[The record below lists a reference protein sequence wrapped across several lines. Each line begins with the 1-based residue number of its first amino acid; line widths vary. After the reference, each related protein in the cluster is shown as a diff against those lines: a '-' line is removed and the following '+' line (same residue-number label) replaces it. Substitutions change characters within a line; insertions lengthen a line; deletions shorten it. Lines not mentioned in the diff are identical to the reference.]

1 MMAGNSSIRIRVT
14 LTGRLMLISF
24 LSFTIN
30 LLSSSCADASNTYQC
45 HVSLCYIKLKE
56 SFVNEDHGGTIRMGR
71 RKARSQDVALRA
83 GVSRTTVSLVLNHH
97 DDAIPEQ
104 TRKKVLQAAKELGFV
119 PSAAARTLRKGRGSI
134 VLCLTVNAEPSSR
147 ADEAWSSLSEKLH
160 DRGLTCIFSRTAG
173 STTPLRQLLW
183 EVTPSVV
190 VPFFDLS
197 KADKVMLRQMGI
209 PIVEFFKSQAEG
221 ETNGHSIQ
229 LFTDFQVQI
238 GETQATYLLKKG
250 CTKIAYVGTATP
262 SSSAMMNSRRVGVQ
276 TALSD
281 AGLKLVSDGTIS
293 LHDNNQSAASMVK
306 RLKDEGCDGI
316 CAFNDEHAAAIMAQA
331 QEQGVEIPKVMRII
345 GVDNEPISAYLQPAL
360 TSVDYDSIIP
370 EYLDIIIAS
379 CNSSVGQTLVKRNDT
394 TLWVVERQSA

>member
-1 MMAGNSSIRIRVT
+1 
-14 LTGRLMLISF
+14 
-24 LSFTIN
+24 
-30 LLSSSCADASNTYQC
+30 
-45 HVSLCYIKLKE
+45 
-56 SFVNEDHGGTIRMGR
+56 MGR

-394 TLWVVERQSA
+394 TLWVVKRQSA